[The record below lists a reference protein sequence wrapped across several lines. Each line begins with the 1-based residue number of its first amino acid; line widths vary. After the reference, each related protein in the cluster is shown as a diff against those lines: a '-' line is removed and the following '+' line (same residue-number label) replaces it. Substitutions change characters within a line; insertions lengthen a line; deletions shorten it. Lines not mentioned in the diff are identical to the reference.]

1 MGTKSGNSSQG
12 PRDEPRGIGILF
24 QPLNNLIQS
33 LNFKEFLSIVALG
46 LRPMNQERSAARLLD
61 TRQHFEILDG
71 LRGIAAIAVVVFHFM
86 EIAVPDYSDS
96 FIAHAYLMVD
106 FFFCLSGFVI
116 AYAYDSR
123 LREIGVLSFFKLRLI
138 RLHPL
143 VIIGSIIGLAGFV
156 FDPFSQLW
164 TTYSDRLSLMFGTS
178 CLMIPYPVV
187 KERFFNLFHLNPPTW
202 SLFWEYV
209 ANIFYA
215 LVLIRVGKKLLWVL
229 VIGGAAALLY
239 EAHKS
244 SNLSGGWSGDTILGG
259 GIRVWYSFLAGIL
272 VYRLGFIIRTRLGFL
287 TIGALLALAFL
298 TPFSKTYNWII
309 DPVIV
314 LFYFPFL
321 LALGAGGRLR
331 SGLRKICQFSGE
343 ISYPLYMVHYPFIWW
358 FLSYV
363 EKEKP
368 TLPQMTVIIVI
379 GTILLVVLAYV
390 VMRFVDAPVRKF
402 LKSKLTGRPAR
413 LSTL

>member
-1 MGTKSGNSSQG
+1 
-12 PRDEPRGIGILF
+12 
-24 QPLNNLIQS
+24 
-33 LNFKEFLSIVALG
+33 
-46 LRPMNQERSAARLLD
+46 MNQERSAARLLD

-156 FDPFSQLW
+156 LDPFSQLW

-215 LVLIRVGKKLLWVL
+215 LVLIRVGKKLLWAL

-239 EAHKS
+239 EAHQS

-298 TPFSKTYNWII
+298 TPFSNTYNRII
-309 DPVIV
+309 DPTIV

-331 SGLRKICQFSGE
+331 SGLRKICRFSGE

-379 GTILLVVLAYV
+379 GTILLMALAYV